1 MMNSTWQNMGRKY
14 FLNNFNMEEKKNFDK
29 SQKNKPDAGVGEEK
43 KVTITLNEYE
53 MLRTECLKSRDIIYN
68 LREKLNDF
76 GEALN
81 EKRVSYMLRVLENAI
96 HFDNDFV
103 AYCASEIKKSLYI
116 EEKEEKSE

>member
-1 MMNSTWQNMGRKY
+1 
-14 FLNNFNMEEKKNFDK
+14 MEEKKKFDE
-29 SQKNKPDAGVGEEK
+29 SLKNKSGTGVGGEK

-81 EKRVSYMLRVLENAI
+81 EKRVSYMLRVLENAV
-96 HFDNDFV
+96 HFDDDFV
-103 AYCASEIKKSLYI
+103 AYCAEEIKKSLYI
-116 EEKEEKSE
+116 EEKKEKSE